1 VSDLRFEYRPMP
13 DIDVPFAQ
21 RLGQYPRQPDLAVD
35 VLRAIGR
42 RASSALVRLQ
52 FPIDVVGHPPDL
64 PRVALIANHQSHL
77 DTLAILAVLPER
89 HRRDLAV
96 LAARDYFFERWP
108 RAMAAA
114 LLGQGVAFD
123 RGTYTELRRWIEIL
137 RDEPSGWFLA
147 YPSGSRR
154 HAELHSGL
162 LLILARSGL
171 PIVPVSVSG
180 TARAWPVG
188 ARVWRPF
195 RPLRVTFGDPITAPA
210 TLSLVDDLS
219 AFWQVHAS

>member
-1 VSDLRFEYRPMP
+1 MSDLRFEYRPMP
-13 DIDVPFAQ
+13 DLDLPFAE

-35 VLRAIGR
+35 VLRAVGR
-42 RASSALVRLQ
+42 RATSALVRLQ
-52 FPIDVVGHPPDL
+52 FPIHVEGAPPDL

-89 HRRDLAV
+89 HRRNLAV

-123 RGTYTELRRWIEIL
+123 RGRYTELRRWIEIL
-137 RDEPSGWFLA
+137 REQPDGWFLA

-154 HAELHSGL
+154 RTDLHSGL
-162 LLILARSGL
+162 LLVLAHSGW
-171 PIVPVSVSG
+171 PIVPVAVSG

-195 RPLRVTFGDPITAPA
+195 RPLRVTFGDPIETSA
-210 TLSLVDDLS
+210 TKSLIDDLES
-219 AFWQVHAS
+219 FWKEHAG